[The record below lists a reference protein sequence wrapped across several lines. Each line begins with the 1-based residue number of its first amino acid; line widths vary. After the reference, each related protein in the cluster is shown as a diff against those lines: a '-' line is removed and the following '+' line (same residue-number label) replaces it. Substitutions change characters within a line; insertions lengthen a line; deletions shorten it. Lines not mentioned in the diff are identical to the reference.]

1 VPTLG
6 DKETHRSNASA
17 RGVRAGGRLAGPAL
31 PSPAGATLAQGYRRP
46 AGGTMVGTSATANVS
61 CAHTLGSSP
70 KKTRYKPHALARAKL
85 LY

>member
-46 AGGTMVGTSATANVS
+46 AGGTMVGTSATVTTANVS
-61 CAHTLGSSP
+61 CAHTLAS
-70 KKTRYKPHALARAKL
+70 LARQKN
-85 LY
+85 

>member
-46 AGGTMVGTSATANVS
+46 AGGTMVGTSDGE
-61 CAHTLGSSP
+61 CFLRAHIGQLA
-70 KKTRYKPHALARAKL
+70 KKN
-85 LY
+85 